1 MKSLCFK
8 KRSTAMV
15 VACSLIFTSVT
26 SPSAGASVPDT
37 EISAMEVSDAEFED
51 ALEILESLPRTH

>member
-1 MKSLCFK
+1 MFQEEKYCHGCCLQ
-8 KRSTAMV
+8 
-15 VACSLIFTSVT
+15 LIFTSVT